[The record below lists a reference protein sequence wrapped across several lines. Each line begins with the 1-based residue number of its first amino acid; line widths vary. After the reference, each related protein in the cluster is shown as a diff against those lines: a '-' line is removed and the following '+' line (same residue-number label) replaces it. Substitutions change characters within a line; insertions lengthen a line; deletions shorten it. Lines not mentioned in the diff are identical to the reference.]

1 MASDAVEHQYI
12 TGFQLGDILITED
25 FKENWYGCGMPFAL
39 KWNRSW
45 NEKGQQKSNHVPDE
59 GHLSASLERK
69 K

>member
-1 MASDAVEHQYI
+1 MIKDVNHY
-12 TGFQLGDILITED
+12 DIFEES
-25 FKENWYGCGMPFAL
+25 FNMPFAL